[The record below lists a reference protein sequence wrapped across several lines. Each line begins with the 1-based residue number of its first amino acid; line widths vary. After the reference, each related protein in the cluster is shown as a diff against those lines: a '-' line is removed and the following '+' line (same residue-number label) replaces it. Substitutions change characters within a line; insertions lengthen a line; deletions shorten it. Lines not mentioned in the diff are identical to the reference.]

1 MNKQENKRV
10 FKFEELAYKDLK
22 GEKIVIPLD
31 SKQLAEGLFNH
42 IDSLE
47 FDLFVRNLYDKGK
60 AEFSDELESKI
71 LALLPSIW
79 IYRVNEAIKELFNKA
94 K

>member
-10 FKFEELAYKDLK
+10 FKFEELEFTDLK
-22 GEKIVIPLD
+22 GERVTIPLD
-31 SKQLAEGLFNH
+31 NKQLAEGLFNH

-47 FDLFVRNLYDKGK
+47 FDMFVRNLYDKGK